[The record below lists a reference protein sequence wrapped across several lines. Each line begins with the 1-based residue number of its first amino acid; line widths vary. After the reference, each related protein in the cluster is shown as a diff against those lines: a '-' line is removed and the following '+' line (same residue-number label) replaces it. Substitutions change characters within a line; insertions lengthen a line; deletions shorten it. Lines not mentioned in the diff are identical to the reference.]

1 MSSKSFRHHIS
12 SSFSFLFKA
21 LKGEQLDYTQGSL
34 RKAIIMLSIPMII
47 EMGMESVFAVVDL
60 FFVSKLGKHAISTVG
75 LTESV
80 LTLVYSIAVGMSMGA
95 TAVVARRVGEKNLQG
110 ANVAAMQSI
119 WLCLAIAIIVSV
131 GGLFFAEH
139 IL

>member
-1 MSSKSFRHHIS
+1 MSSKSVFNNIS
-12 SSFSFLFKA
+12 SSFSLIYKA
-21 LKGEQLDYTQGSL
+21 LKGEQLDYTQGSI
-34 RKAIIMLSIPMII
+34 RKAIIMLAIPMII
-47 EMGMESVFAVVDL
+47 EMGMESIFAVVDL

-80 LTLVYSIAVGMSMGA
+80 LTLVYSVAVGMSMGA

-119 WLCLAIAIIVSV
+119 WLSLGIAVI
-131 GGLFFAEH
+131 
-139 IL
+139 